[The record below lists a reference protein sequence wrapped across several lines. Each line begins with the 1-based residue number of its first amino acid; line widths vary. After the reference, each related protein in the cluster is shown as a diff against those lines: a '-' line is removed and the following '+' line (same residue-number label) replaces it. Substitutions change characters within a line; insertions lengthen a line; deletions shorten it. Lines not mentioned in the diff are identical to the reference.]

1 MSKFSFVKWV
11 IASVLCVS
19 PLVFGSSAGGNIG
32 IGSEFISGMAS
43 MDLYDDSRQR
53 PVKVTLWY
61 PKQSETECVSR
72 SGSDICLSSEAKKDQ
87 VFILSPGMM
96 GSALEYQWIGTALSS
111 LGFVVVGVSH
121 YSESW
126 IYGRES
132 INPKEAMKIWNR
144 PLDVSFVIDQFQSGD
159 ALLVA
164 GINWDNVT
172 AIGHSAGG
180 YTGLALAGAKLL
192 KGGIFDYCQSDKS
205 ESDKS
210 CNYING
216 LTAPPESSGAGGDFS
231 DERVKRLILLD
242 PALGPG
248 ISPRSI
254 KSISLPVLIFGSEDN
269 DFFLYRYYA
278 PFYSKNIRGSKL
290 INLNDGEGH
299 FVYLNECDNKIV
311 KQGIPLCR
319 DREGV
324 DRGVVHNKIIQEIF
338 SYIFG
343 GSGG

>member
-1 MSKFSFVKWV
+1 MSNLVYVRWV
-11 IASVLCVS
+11 IASILCVS
-19 PLVFGSSAGGNIG
+19 SVVFSSSENGNAAFDM
-32 IGSEFISGMAS
+32 EFVSGMVS
-43 MDLYDDSRQR
+43 IDLYDDSRQR
-53 PVKVTLWY
+53 PVKVTVWH
-61 PKQSETECVSR
+61 PRDSDAECGTA
-72 SGSDICLSSEAKKDQ
+72 SGSSICLSSEAKKDQ

-111 LGFVVVGVSH
+111 RGFVVVGVSH

-144 PLDVSFVIDQFQSGD
+144 PLDVSFVIDQFQSSD

-205 ESDKS
+205 GSDKS

-216 LTAPPESSGAGGDFS
+216 MTTPPESSGAGGDFL
-231 DERVKRLILLD
+231 DERVKRLIVLD

-248 ISPRSI
+248 VSPSSI
-254 KSISLPVLIFGSEDN
+254 KNISIPVLIFGSENN

-290 INLNDGEGH
+290 INLNNGEGH
-299 FVYLNECDNKIV
+299 FVYLDECDNKIV
-311 KQGIPLCR
+311 EQGIPLCR
-319 DREGV
+319 DRKGV
-324 DRGVVHNKIIQEIF
+324 DRAAVHNKIMQEIF
-338 SYIFG
+338 AYIFG
-343 GSGG
+343 GSTG